1 MHISKCL
8 KSEKGMTLV
17 EIIVALTIFAIL
29 IIGVLSIYRFTSIQ
43 IYNSGVRTQKVQL
56 ARSLADDLVA
66 YDDIQEFS
74 SSVEIQTY
82 LSGKG
87 YHLCSVFDDLKTKYD
102 NIGINYYVSNECY
115 KSNVL
120 GYEVTFNVFLNG
132 NDYVSISAFVIK
144 GGGIK

>member
-43 IYNSGVRTQKVQL
+43 IYSSGARTQKVQL
-56 ARSLADDLVA
+56 ARSLADDIVA

-74 SSVEIQTY
+74 SPTEIQTY
-82 LSGKG
+82 LSAKG
-87 YHLCSVFDDLKTKYD
+87 YHLCNVFDDLKTKYD
-102 NIGINYYVSNECY
+102 NIGINYYVSSECY

>member
-56 ARSLADDLVA
+56 ARSLADDLVT

-74 SSVEIQTY
+74 SPAEIQTY
-82 LSGKG
+82 LSTKG
-87 YHLCSVFDDLKTKYD
+87 YHLCSVSDDLKTKYD

>member
-1 MHISKCL
+1 MQSIKYL

-29 IIGVLSIYRFTSIQ
+29 IIGVLSMYRLTSIQ
-43 IYNSGVRTQKVQL
+43 IYNSGVRTQKVQQ
-56 ARSLADDLVA
+56 ARALVDDLVA

-74 SSVEIQTY
+74 SSADIQTY
-82 LSGKG
+82 LSAKG
-87 YHLCSVFDDLKTKYD
+87 YHLCSISDELKTKHV
-102 NIGINYYVSNECY
+102 NAGINFFVSNECY